1 MGNFPEEFLD
11 WFYEVLCYTGYF
23 TGSCTKEF
31 GNLTAHVPKPQSV
44 NPKPKVLDFCVFMG
58 FI

>member
-44 NPKPKVLDFCVFMG
+44 NPKPNCSESLSPKPEL
-58 FI
+58 